1 MEVHAMMVWGDGHM
15 GAAGWVGMAFM
26 VVFWILVVIGL
37 FYLILHLVR
46 RSQEGPY
53 APSGMQGMGG
63 PEAGPKKS
71 SAMQMLEERYA
82 KGEINRDEFIQ
93 RRDDLL
99 GKPSS

>member
-1 MEVHAMMVWGDGHM
+1 
-15 GAAGWVGMAFM
+15 
-26 VVFWILVVIGL
+26 
-37 FYLILHLVR
+37 
-46 RSQEGPY
+46 
-53 APSGMQGMGG
+53 MQGMGG